1 MKRRITPKINRPA
14 SHPVDNKRRRQTRAN
29 RGLPIGITLYYY
41 PKAKKM
47 APALYDPALKR
58 AVRRGLIQART
69 ILGPHG
75 SDWVIGCVLLD
86 VRQREGFWLD
96 EDDGA

>member
-1 MKRRITPKINRPA
+1 MRRRRIPTTDRPA
-14 SHPVDNKRRRQTRAN
+14 SRPRGKQCRRQTRAD
-29 RGLPIGITLYYY
+29 RGLPIGITLHYY
-41 PKAKKM
+41 PHSKKM
-47 APALYDPALKR
+47 APALYDPELQR

-69 ILGPHG
+69 LLSQHG

-96 EDDGA
+96 EDD